1 MGTQKIYANDRWKE
15 ALPKIPA
22 RRLAEPSEIAEVIH
36 FLCSEES
43 RYISGDVVNI
53 NGGMLMN

>member
-1 MGTQKIYANDRWKE
+1 M
-15 ALPKIPA
+15 PKIPA
-22 RRLAEPSEIAEVIH
+22 GRLAESSGIAEVIH

-43 RYISGDVVNI
+43 RYISREVANV